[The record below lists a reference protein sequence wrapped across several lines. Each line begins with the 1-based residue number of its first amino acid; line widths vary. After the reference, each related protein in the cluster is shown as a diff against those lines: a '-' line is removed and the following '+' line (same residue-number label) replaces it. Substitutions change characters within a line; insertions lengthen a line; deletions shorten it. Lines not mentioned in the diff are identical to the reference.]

1 MIPSPSWIDR
11 SYVDCFLHHLN
22 SQQPTIRFTME
33 TRSPFSTF
41 PLQPLRRCI
50 QPQGIRAV
58 FKSDTTLR
66 SHLIRPK
73 DTVNLIRKDNVVYC
87 IARKCSKIYIGEM
100 KRPMQ
105 QRMEEHERDIRLART
120 QTFAVSKHAN
130 KTGHHPHWSE
140 VKFID

>member
-1 MIPSPSWIDR
+1 MYQSLFAVAYNYKASVQYSSPTR
-11 SYVDCFLHHLN
+11 HL
-22 SQQPTIRFTME
+22 E
-33 TRSPFSTF
+33 
-41 PLQPLRRCI
+41 
-50 QPQGIRAV
+50 
-58 FKSDTTLR
+58 
-66 SHLIRPK
+66 SHLIRPN
-73 DTVNLIRKDNVVYC
+73 DTVNPIRNNVVYW
-87 IARKCSKIYIGEM
+87 IARKYNKIYIGEM